1 MRRPEAKDFLGKKI
15 VKVDISEPHLDE
27 DDTVSCLTLYF
38 EDNTTLF
45 VSCDTYTVGYSGV
58 LPYIV
63 VKNNA
68 EAAAEDSEGA

>member
-27 DDTVSCLTLYF
+27 GDTVSCFTLSF

-45 VSCDTYTVGYSGV
+45 VSCDTYNVGYSGV

-68 EAAAEDSEGA
+68 EAEAEEAEGA